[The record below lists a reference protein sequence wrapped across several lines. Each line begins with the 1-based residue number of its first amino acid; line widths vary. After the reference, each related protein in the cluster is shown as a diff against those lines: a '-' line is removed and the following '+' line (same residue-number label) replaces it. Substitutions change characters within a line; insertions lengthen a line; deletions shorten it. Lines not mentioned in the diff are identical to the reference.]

1 MFREVWTF
9 QRNENEIIMD
19 FYCCDLY
26 RLGQKY
32 MSYAEEVSVKDIAD
46 VNKPFVTQEACINL
60 NNI

>member
-1 MFREVWTF
+1 
-9 QRNENEIIMD
+9 MD

-32 MSYAEEVSVKDIAD
+32 MSYAEEVSVEDIAD